1 MTQKPKVSTGE
12 HKLLLVTIGYYEK
25 PLQTLK
31 VTTGEH
37 NEVTTNYRDFKWQ
50 LKTIETMRDYTSDN
64 YIVSD
69 GFSPS

>member
-1 MTQKPKVSTGE
+1 MSLSIREKRLKVTQKPKVSTGE

-37 NEVTTNYRDFKWQ
+37 NEVQ
-50 LKTIETMRDYTSDN
+50 LIIETSSGN
-64 YIVSD
+64 
-69 GFSPS
+69 